1 MDSKKDMGT
10 RQSASLLYF
19 ISIELNFFN
28 LYIQM
33 DWLALVS
40 LPLIPRNFT
49 YRDQLIPHRLI
60 PPLKTHFKGLAQLS
74 GLNGW

>member
-1 MDSKKDMGT
+1 
-10 RQSASLLYF
+10 
-19 ISIELNFFN
+19 
-28 LYIQM
+28 M

-60 PPLKTHFKGLAQLS
+60 PPLKIHFKGLAQLS
-74 GLNGW
+74 GLNG